1 MMTEI
6 PVEFAAKLLGVMAEI
21 GNLKTDLRV
30 AETKLTLADERATLL
45 LEAKNLWMDRALK
58 AEAR

>member
-1 MMTEI
+1 MSQVPAEW
-6 PVEFAAKLLGVMAEI
+6 AAKLLEIMAEI

-30 AETKLTLADERATLL
+30 AETKLTLADERASML

-58 AEAR
+58 AEGK